1 MSKKIVSVILSLCII
16 VCALPMNIL
25 AAPEQNETLT
35 FNDGKTLLLQND
47 YISFYFYD
55 LQYQTYTATV
65 PRAIA
70 KETGEVFTQ
79 DIQAPDCQLNI
90 YTGGGNKKKIYP
102 YITLQKAEFVSE
114 TPNGKNTAIKAEY
127 NMEMVLNDI
136 PGTPYGT
143 IMPAKATVYHELVCL
158 DKKDKTAWGVLTTV
172 SEIQMN
178 RDDFPEHDL
187 YFEWRYVMNN
197 FTGMGHSETANS
209 SGGPAIKMD
218 RTTVTE
224 SGEITT
230 KSSVVTGKIDD
241 VSTKHVPKGYT
252 LWGDVDGVYVNEI
265 YTDAYPWANPF
276 VGLSDYYNKF
286 DIVYCGDS
294 PLRVSLPQTVTV
306 RPNDF
311 PVLTWVESKSYC
323 GFDLDANT
331 EMSVGAQYLWGYR
344 NLKTL
349 SEELPTK
356 PDEISSSFFAKR
368 LAVFELNGAITVEYV
383 SDDATL
389 ESLKKKYNASPVA
402 QIAGEYKS
410 TNGSSFEFT
419 GGAATLSPSV
429 TATWDE
435 NNGGKLIIYKDG
447 RIEQHGV
454 NLNAPSFKFYQPR
467 NGAEDSLKIT
477 MSKEGLSFDIEP
489 DKNNAVIF
497 VDIPYATTKLEKA
510 TADADGNLVFN
521 GEIGFKTVF
530 VIFEYF

>member
-35 FNDGKTLLLQND
+35 FNGGKTLLLQND

-79 DIQAPDCQLNI
+79 DIQAPDCQLNV
-90 YTGGGNKKKIYP
+90 YTGGGNKKKIHP
-102 YITLQKAEFVSE
+102 YVTLQKAEFVSE
-114 TPNGKNTAIKAEY
+114 TPNGKNNAIKAEY

-143 IMPAKATVYHELVCL
+143 IIPAKVTVYHELVCL

-209 SGGPAIKMD
+209 SGGPAVKMD

-276 VGLSDYYNKF
+276 VGLSDYYDNF

-356 PDEISSSFFAKR
+356 PDEISSSFSAKR
-368 LAVFELNGAITVEYV
+368 LAVFESNGAITVEYV
-383 SDDATL
+383 SDDAAL

-429 TATWDE
+429 TATWNE
-435 NNGGKLIIYKDG
+435 NNGGKLIVYKD
-447 RIEQHGV
+447 
-454 NLNAPSFKFYQPR
+454 
-467 NGAEDSLKIT
+467 
-477 MSKEGLSFDIEP
+477 
-489 DKNNAVIF
+489 
-497 VDIPYATTKLEKA
+497 
-510 TADADGNLVFN
+510 
-521 GEIGFKTVF
+521 
-530 VIFEYF
+530 

>member
-1 MSKKIVSVILSLCII
+1 M
-16 VCALPMNIL
+16 
-25 AAPEQNETLT
+25 
-35 FNDGKTLLLQND
+35 
-47 YISFYFYD
+47 
-55 LQYQTYTATV
+55 
-65 PRAIA
+65 
-70 KETGEVFTQ
+70 
-79 DIQAPDCQLNI
+79 
-90 YTGGGNKKKIYP
+90 
-102 YITLQKAEFVSE
+102 SE
-114 TPNGKNTAIKAEY
+114 TPNGKNNAIKAEY

-143 IMPAKATVYHELVCL
+143 IIPAKATVYHELVCL

-276 VGLSDYYNKF
+276 VGLSDYYDNF

-306 RPNDF
+306 KPNDF

-356 PDEISSSFFAKR
+356 PDEISSSFSAKR
-368 LAVFELNGAITVEYV
+368 LAVFESNGAITVEYV

-429 TATWDE
+429 TATWNE
-435 NNGGKLIIYKDG
+435 NNGGKLIVYKDG

-454 NLNAPSFKFYQPR
+454 NLNAPSFKFYQPQ

-489 DKNNAVIF
+489 DKNDAVIF

-530 VIFEYF
+530 DGAEFSLEKLGYGLEEKTVNGKKKYEFKVNGVKAKGSFDTAKMMALELAKVEGEVNTFKGEERYAFSLN

>member
-1 MSKKIVSVILSLCII
+1 
-16 VCALPMNIL
+16 
-25 AAPEQNETLT
+25 
-35 FNDGKTLLLQND
+35 
-47 YISFYFYD
+47 
-55 LQYQTYTATV
+55 
-65 PRAIA
+65 
-70 KETGEVFTQ
+70 
-79 DIQAPDCQLNI
+79 
-90 YTGGGNKKKIYP
+90 
-102 YITLQKAEFVSE
+102 
-114 TPNGKNTAIKAEY
+114 
-127 NMEMVLNDI
+127 
-136 PGTPYGT
+136 
-143 IMPAKATVYHELVCL
+143 
-158 DKKDKTAWGVLTTV
+158 
-172 SEIQMN
+172 
-178 RDDFPEHDL
+178 
-187 YFEWRYVMNN
+187 MNN

-276 VGLSDYYNKF
+276 VGLSDYYDNF

-306 RPNDF
+306 KPNDF

-356 PDEISSSFFAKR
+356 PDEISSSFSAKR
-368 LAVFELNGAITVEYV
+368 LAVFESNGAITVEYV

-429 TATWDE
+429 TATWNE
-435 NNGGKLIIYKDG
+435 NNGGKLIVYKDG

-454 NLNAPSFKFYQPR
+454 NLNAPSFKFYQPQ

-489 DKNNAVIF
+489 DKNDAVIF

-530 VIFEYF
+530 DGAEFSLEKLGYGLEEKTVNGKKKYEFKVNGVKAKGSFDTAKMMALELAKVEGEVNTFKGEERYAFSLELNAFDLFETEAALALERSNNGALIPDELWFYVKSSPGIVLVPPVPIGQLNGGGAGFKDLAATVNGNYLASSNSKSICNG

>member
-35 FNDGKTLLLQND
+35 FNGGKTLLLQND

-55 LQYQTYTATV
+55 LQYQTCTATV

-79 DIQAPDCQLNI
+79 DIQAPDCQLNV
-90 YTGGGNKKKIYP
+90 YTGGGNKKKIHP
-102 YITLQKAEFVSE
+102 YVTLQKAEFVSE
-114 TPNGKNTAIKAEY
+114 TPNGKNNAIKAEY

-143 IMPAKATVYHELVCL
+143 IIPAKATVYHELVCL

-197 FTGMGHSETANS
+197 FTGMGHGETANS
-209 SGGPAIKMD
+209 PGGPAIKMD
-218 RTTVTE
+218 RTTVIE
-224 SGEITT
+224 SGEKTT

-276 VGLSDYYNKF
+276 VGLSDYYDKF

-306 RPNDF
+306 KPNDF

-323 GFDLDANT
+323 GFDLDVNT

-356 PDEISSSFFAKR
+356 PDEISSSFSAKR
-368 LAVFELNGAITVEYV
+368 LAVFESNGAITVEYV
-383 SDDATL
+383 SDDAAL

-419 GGAATLSPSV
+419 SKLKSV
-429 TATWDE
+429 PT
-435 NNGGKLIIYKDG
+435 
-447 RIEQHGV
+447 
-454 NLNAPSFKFYQPR
+454 
-467 NGAEDSLKIT
+467 
-477 MSKEGLSFDIEP
+477 
-489 DKNNAVIF
+489 
-497 VDIPYATTKLEKA
+497 
-510 TADADGNLVFN
+510 
-521 GEIGFKTVF
+521 
-530 VIFEYF
+530 